1 MAKTKKEQR
10 RAKRHNDLQA
20 KALRKSVG
28 SSGKGNSTFDAYGLR
43 TPQTRADALRLY
55 NWKLGNSFGPASKV
69 RHIDPSEYK
78 MEDH

>member
-1 MAKTKKEQR
+1 MEKTRKQQR
-10 RAKRHNDLQA
+10 RAIQT

-43 TPQTRADALRLY
+43 TPQTKAEALRLY
-55 NWKLGNSFGPASKV
+55 NWKLGTSFGPASEV

-78 MEDH
+78 MEDHQEGER